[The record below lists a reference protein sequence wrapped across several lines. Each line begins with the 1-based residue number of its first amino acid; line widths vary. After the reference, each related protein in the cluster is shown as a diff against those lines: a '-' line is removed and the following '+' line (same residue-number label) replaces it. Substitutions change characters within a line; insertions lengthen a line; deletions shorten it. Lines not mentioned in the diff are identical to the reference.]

1 MQTTKRI
8 IDLLPGTTIGFQKE
22 NFRRDPL
29 LYNVTQVG
37 RSVGGVN
44 HSISRSGYDAFALFA
59 VIEGKIGLDYDGETY
74 VAGQGDLLFFDQSV
88 PHTFKN
94 AGTTPYITDFMY
106 IFGGDTAQFFQTF
119 YQKHGCVLHGYNA
132 SLLSDTANTVCASII
147 EGTEDKF
154 QTSAKLYALLADLLR
169 YCGESEY
176 EDDIARAIGYLSEN
190 FAKNVNLDELSKMS
204 YRSKYYFIRQFHA
217 RTGFTPKEYLANLR
231 FDKSKELL
239 LKTNI
244 SVKEIAEHVGFSDS
258 RNLIKLYQKKL
269 GLTPSQFRELS
280 FGRQ

>member
-44 HSISRSGYDAFALFA
+44 HSVSRSGYDAFALFA

-74 VAGQGDLLFFDQSV
+74 VAGQGDLLFFDQSL

-94 AGTTPYITDFMY
+94 AGTKPYVADFMY

-119 YQKHGCVLHGYNA
+119 YQKYGCVLHGYNA
-132 SLLSDTANTVCASII
+132 SLLSDTANAVSASII

-154 QTSAKLYALLADLLR
+154 QTAAKLYALLADLLR
-169 YCGESEY
+169 YCGES
-176 EDDIARAIGYLSEN
+176 
-190 FAKNVNLDELSKMS
+190 
-204 YRSKYYFIRQFHA
+204 
-217 RTGFTPKEYLANLR
+217 
-231 FDKSKELL
+231 
-239 LKTNI
+239 
-244 SVKEIAEHVGFSDS
+244 
-258 RNLIKLYQKKL
+258 
-269 GLTPSQFRELS
+269 
-280 FGRQ
+280 